1 MGLGNMAHL
10 SNPDGH
16 YPVAFLIIVK
26 ESIMT
31 TNKSVTTSAKS
42 AMSRKYP
49 ALSTYL
55 KRIGGLAGLGRTAQE
70 MTWELF
76 EAVRKEVTNPK
87 FANRTVVS
95 TTELSTEVKALVE
108 SVCSD
113 KNHPYYIRRQIV
125 RFFVSELRFPL
136 TADGKWKS
144 EDLIVKKVISV
155 QKRLAKRVSGY
166 NKVDKNDKDKVIRVA
181 PWAEYPIV
189 LQEVEKEKT
198 EKEKTFKPAKDMIE
212 KLIKQFQGENAEKIE
227 GSSEYATLL
236 SFVVQN
242 QELINFVKDHF
253 EEFEAKRVEA
263 TK

>member
-1 MGLGNMAHL
+1 
-10 SNPDGH
+10 
-16 YPVAFLIIVK
+16 
-26 ESIMT
+26 MT
-31 TNKSVTTSAKS
+31 TNKSNTTSVKS
-42 AMSRKYP
+42 ATSRKYP
-49 ALSTYL
+49 ALATYL
-55 KRIGGLAGLGRTAQE
+55 KRIGGLTGLGHTAQE

-87 FANRTVVS
+87 FANRTIVS
-95 TTELSTEVKALVE
+95 TTELTPEVKALVE

-125 RFFVSELRFPL
+125 RFFISELRFPL
-136 TADGKWKS
+136 TAEGKWKN
-144 EDLIVKKVISV
+144 EDLIVKKVIST
-155 QKRLAKRVSGY
+155 QKRLAKRVAGY
-166 NKVDKNDKDKVIRVA
+166 SKTDKEGNVTKMVA

-198 EKEKTFKPAKDMIE
+198 EKAKTFKPAKDMIE
-212 KLIKQFQGENAEKIE
+212 KLIKQFQGENAEQIE

-236 SFVVQN
+236 SFVIQN

-253 EEFEAKRVEA
+253 EELEAKRIEA